1 MPTNNL
7 GKQPVALKV
16 YMLFKFTMDEK
27 NHTHAIMDGQIQLFS
42 AIKKLK

>member
-16 YMLFKFTMDEK
+16 YMLFKFNMDEK
-27 NHTHAIMDGQIQLFS
+27 NRTHATLSVQN
-42 AIKKLK
+42 